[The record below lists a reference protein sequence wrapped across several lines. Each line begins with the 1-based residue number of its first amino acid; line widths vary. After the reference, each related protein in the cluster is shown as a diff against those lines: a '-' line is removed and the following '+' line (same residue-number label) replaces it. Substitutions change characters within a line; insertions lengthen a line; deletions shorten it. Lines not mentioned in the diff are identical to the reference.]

1 MQKSADRTPHRAV
14 IVDKYRAAATA
25 LQAVLDG
32 AGGFVVV
39 GVFNEPSDANVES
52 IVALDPSLV
61 LIDVTTDGASFLRRL
76 RKRLPSARI
85 VAMTTRPTAD
95 GEALMLKAGA
105 DGYLEKSL
113 DRGKMVRRLT
123 MLSCQSQ
130 AAGSC

>member
-1 MQKSADRTPHRAV
+1 MQKSAERGPHRVV
-14 IVDKYRAAATA
+14 IVDKYRAAAAA

-32 AGGFVVV
+32 AGGFAVV
-39 GVFNEPSDANVES
+39 GVFSEPSEATVEGA
-52 IVALDPSLV
+52 VALAPSLV
-61 LIDVTTDGASFLRRL
+61 LVDVTTDGSSFLRRL
-76 RKRLPSARI
+76 RKQLPSARI
-85 VAMTTRPTAD
+85 VAMTTRPTAE
-95 GEALMLKAGA
+95 GEAIVLKAGA